1 MNDVL
6 LDDVMLLWGGWEPLL
21 RIVVVT
27 VLGYVWLVF
36 LVSRTGPRTLSTM
49 SPFDFVITVTIGS
62 AFGRVITAQE
72 VAIPEVV
79 VAFAVL
85 IALQW
90 GAAVARNRHL
100 WLARALDAT
109 PVLLYH
115 QGAPVREAMRR
126 HRLDEDDLVGAAL
139 QNGLGSLES
148 VEAIVLQPDGGFA
161 VISTNQAGDG
171 SAIPKPGGAAGNS

>member
-1 MNDVL
+1 MNDPL
-6 LDDVMLLWGGWEPLL
+6 LDDVMLLWGGWEPLV

-27 VLGYVWLVF
+27 TLGYVWLVF
-36 LVSRTGPRTLSTM
+36 LVSRTGPRTLATM

-72 VAIPEVV
+72 VALPEVV
-79 VAFAVL
+79 IAFAVL

-90 GAAVARNRHL
+90 GAAIARNRRV
-100 WLARALDAT
+100 WLARALDAE

-115 QGAPVREAMRR
+115 RGELVEAAMRR
-126 HRLDEDDLVGAAL
+126 HRLTENDLVGAAL
-139 QNGLGSLES
+139 QNGMGSLES

-161 VISTNQAGDG
+161 VITTDGAGDG
-171 SAIPKPGGAAGNS
+171 SAIPEPGD